1 MAGTELVANT
11 NAADATISGID
22 FLSNGFKLRTITT
35 TPNAAVSYIYAAFA
49 EIPFKYSAAI
59 SDVGA
64 LSIASSTR
72 FISGNS
78 DYLSRT
84 FSAGNQKTFTF
95 SAWVKRGAVDTGEFM
110 LLNSR
115 VDANNQ
121 AYFRFTSNQFSFSS
135 DTSGGALEAAVNTT
149 AVYRDPA
156 AWLHFVGAVDT
167 TQAAA
172 ADRIKMWVNG
182 VQVTSFSTATFPAQ
196 NSDLYFNNAVDH
208 VIGRNNGAAG
218 SYFDGYLSDVY
229 FIDGQATT
237 SAAFGEYDTSGY
249 WRPKT
254 YSGTYGTNGFHLP
267 LMGTSTAASVGTDT
281 SGNGNTWTVNN
292 IATTDFVTDSPTNS
306 FATLNPLDSNT
317 TWIARKP
324 VLTQGNLVFS
334 GGVGGYFD
342 GVKATIGA
350 STGKWYWEVTRGSGT
365 CVGACWLG
373 IGEILKSSALNSD
386 GCAVGR
392 CVTWDIKNSG
402 LYLFSDSPT
411 GYAYTAD
418 TNADLVMVALDLDN
432 GKIWFG
438 KNGTWNQGGSPSA
451 GTTAD
456 YSSIPSGVVYAP
468 LVGFRD
474 ISGTTNFGQ
483 GGIASLTYDS
493 ASGGTFKYTPPSGF
507 KALSTNNLTAPTVTI
522 PKNYFDAV
530 TYNSPVLLLH
540 ADGSNGA
547 TAFTDSSTS
556 GKTMTAN
563 GNAQISTAQSKFGG
577 SAAFF
582 DGTTDYLSTGD
593 SADYAFGSGDFT
605 IDAWIRLGATGI
617 NHAIAA
623 QIDEA
628 TAPDTQWE
636 FLVTSGNKLQFFSNV
651 SGITLTGNTSLS
663 ANTWYHAAIVRSGNN
678 FTLYL
683 DGIAD
688 GYVSSSASIDNP
700 SSKNLTIGRY
710 VDSSAGHD
718 FNGYIDELRISK
730 GSARWTVNFTP
741 PTSAYSANTIDSA
754 NFQPDIV
761 WLKDRT
767 SANAH
772 GIFDSSRLSYPAIA
786 SNAANAEGGGFGSA
800 LTGFLSNGFSLGAS
814 STVNTSGNNYIS
826 WLWKE
831 SPTSGMDIVSYTG
844 TGSNRTIS
852 HSLGVAPDMI
862 IVKSRSGLLSPSV
875 YHVSVG
881 NTAVLKLDTTETPTT
896 ASTFWQNTSPSA
908 SVFSVGTHSNVNANG
923 GEYIAYL
930 FAEVDGFSKFGSYTG
945 NAAADGPFIYTGFK
959 PRYVMIKSST
969 ATDAWL
975 IYDTAR
981 DTYNVAGTTLVPN
994 TTAADATIS
1003 GIDFLSNGFKLRTIT
1018 TTPNA
1023 AQTYIYA
1030 AFAEQPFYYSAQSS
1044 AASTPATSGGATF
1057 LMGMPF

>member
-1 MAGTELVANT
+1 MTALYTIRDALSAFFSSPLRKWSSVFLLAILALGGAYYYQMQSLGKVQ
-11 NAADATISGID
+11 AAYTIS
-22 FLSNGFKLRTITT
+22 N
-35 TPNAAVSYIYAAFA
+35 
-49 EIPFKYSAAI
+49 SA
-59 SDVGA
+59 
-64 LSIASSTR
+64 R

-78 DYLSRT
+78 DNLT
-84 FSAGNQKTFTF
+84 KTLTTPTSQNIYTF
-95 SAWVKRGAVDTGEFM
+95 SAWVKRGKLGVLQNIFGVSTNYSFGFPAADTLAVTIAGT
-110 LLNSR
+110 
-115 VDANNQ
+115 AQ
-121 AYFRFTSNQFSFSS
+121 A
-135 DTSGGALEAAVNTT
+135 TT
-149 AVYRDPA
+149 VGVWRDPA
-156 AWLHFVGAVDT
+156 VWMHVVYVQNGTAITVY
-167 TQAAA
+167 
-172 ADRIKMWVNG
+172 VNG
-182 VQVTSFSTATFPAQ
+182 VQVASGTGTNSQFNTAAAHQIGSSNSTEF
-196 NSDLYFNNAVDH
+196 
-208 VIGRNNGAAG
+208 
-218 SYFDGYLSDVY
+218 FDGYMSDAY
-229 FIDGQATT
+229 FVDGQALTPT
-237 SAAFGEYDTSGY
+237 SFGEYDTNGY

-281 SGNGNTWTVNN
+281 SGNGNYWTVNN

-306 FATLNPLDSNT
+306 FATWSPINIGTNYGLLAGNLQSSNT
-317 TWIARKP
+317 GNNAG
-324 VLTQGNLVFS
+324 VLS
-334 GGVGGYFD
+334 
-342 GVKATIGA
+342 
-350 STGKWYWEVTRGSGT
+350 ST
-365 CVGACWLG
+365 A
-373 IGEILKSSALNSD
+373 
-386 GCAVGR
+386 
-392 CVTWDIKNSG
+392 
-402 LYLFSDSPT
+402 
-411 GYAYTAD
+411 
-418 TNADLVMVALDLDN
+418 
-432 GKIWFG
+432 
-438 KNGTWNQGGSPSA
+438 
-451 GTTAD
+451 
-456 YSSIPSGVVYAP
+456 IPSGSKVYFEYTTNMVCTSGLENYIGITRTDVFPDLSSANRGDCGVAANSYCYYNGDGGKKNNGSLSAYGNSWCTDGDVIGIATD
-468 LVGFRD
+468 LVNNKVWFSK
-474 ISGTTNFGQ
+474 SGTWQASGDPAAGTNAAFTVTAGDYFVHNGYGGTVTAGQLKGKVNFGQ
-483 GGIASLTYDS
+483 GGQASLTYDS